1 MHQKKERRCFWWW
14 RRRFLGCFHL
24 GTNQFHGVEASSLL
38 LHQKFSTFAQ
48 AACCSSCWS
57 YSCSL
62 PFVIRRRVFTRK
74 TDGLVFRESQNTSFW
89 SDYYLRY
96 KSEEKTL
103 ESNCNHKEMNVIGSK
118 NQEVLIELYYWISLC
133 YGHIISTFLTKQS
146 SYSGSVK
153 VDEKPLA
160 PVANVRHWFTH
171 SYFSLPH
178 WSKK

>member
-48 AACCSSCWS
+48 AACCCSCWS

-89 SDYYLRY
+89 SDY
-96 KSEEKTL
+96 
-103 ESNCNHKEMNVIGSK
+103 NCCDIKVKKKPWKATVTAKKWTPSGAK

-153 VDEKPLA
+153 VDEK
-160 PVANVRHWFTH
+160 TCTCG
-171 SYFSLPH
+171 
-178 WSKK
+178 